1 MFSKTALAKMI
12 DNSLIR
18 PEATEDDV
26 IRFCAESIEHRF
38 ACVVVLPFWVSVAAK
53 QLRGSDVKLATV
65 VGFPFGALPPACKV
79 YETRQAIAMG
89 AVELDMVVNLG
100 AVRSGHHDVVRR
112 EIEDVVTLAKVT
124 GLTEHGE
131 EILVKIIVET
141 GLTTRAE
148 QEYICRTAEEVRAD
162 FIKTCTG
169 FGPRGVT
176 VEDVKFLRQIV
187 GRDTG
192 IKAAGGIRTYEQAL
206 AMINAGASRI
216 GTSCGLAI
224 LEGYS
229 RSEQPIPEEV
239 LERE

>member
-18 PEATEDDV
+18 AEATEDDI

-38 ACVVVLPFWVSVAAK
+38 ACVVVLPYWVSVAAK

-65 VGFPFGALPPACKV
+65 VGFPFGAVPAACKV
-79 YETRQAIAMG
+79 YEARQAIAMG

-100 AVRSGHHDVVRR
+100 AVRSGQHDVVRR
-112 EIEDVVTLAKVT
+112 EMEDVVTLAKVT

-131 EILVKIIVET
+131 EILVKLIIET
-141 GLTTRAE
+141 SLTTRAE
-148 QEYICRTAEEVRAD
+148 QERICKTAEEVRAD

-169 FGPRGVT
+169 FGPRGVI

-216 GTSCGLAI
+216 GTSCGFAI

-229 RSEQPIPEEV
+229 RAEQPIAEEV